1 MGEHLGLVGDL
12 HDPECDVI
20 TVVEPPGGECWLNWG
35 VLEKPPVGSSGS
47 GGLRSVW
54 GQTGRRRDGGR
65 GQDRT
70 GGPGAAVER
79 PRGAAGN
86 PGATVTQQD
95 CYQLRCHGNKAA
107 AGPRSTRSGRSF
119 SPGTEVTIFKTLHNK
134 KLRPK
139 LENQLNDAFS

>member
-1 MGEHLGLVGDL
+1 MGEHLDLEGDL

-20 TVVEPPGGECWLNWG
+20 TAVEPPGGECWLNWG
-35 VLEKPPVGSSGS
+35 VLEKPPCGKLWIRGSPE
-47 GGLRSVW
+47 RDW
-54 GQTGRRRDGGR
+54 ETQGRRTGT

-79 PRGAAGN
+79 PRGAAEN

-119 SPGTEVTIFKTLHNK
+119 SPGTEVTIFKTSHNK